1 MKRNRQS
8 DQKKQEAKDVKR
20 VEKNALESSRGHRN
34 RQNTARGT
42 RRRTRKDISKKGEY
56 LARSNAR
63 RKYKDAPENRLR
75 RGHQQREANFI
86 GSEKEEGTGKLC
98 LIWVFSNAK
107 AQKNSNV
114 FYQSSFDT
122 SFSL

>member
-8 DQKKQEAKDVKR
+8 DQKKQVKDVKQ
-20 VEKNALESSRGHRN
+20 VEKNALESSTGHQN

-42 RRRTRKDISKKGEY
+42 RKKTRKDISKKGEY

-63 RKYKDAPENRLR
+63 RKYKDAPENRLGR
-75 RGHQQREANFI
+75 DHQQREANFI
-86 GSEKEEGTGKLC
+86 GSEKEEGTGNLC

-107 AQKNSNV
+107 AQKNSNI
-114 FYQSSFDT
+114 FHQSSFDT

>member
-1 MKRNRQS
+1 MKVREDTKIGRIRQEERE
-8 DQKKQEAKDVKR
+8 KK
-20 VEKNALESSRGHRN
+20 
-34 RQNTARGT
+34 
-42 RRRTRKDISKKGEY
+42 TRKDISKKGEY
-56 LARSNAR
+56 LARRNAR

-75 RGHQQREANFI
+75 RDHQQREANFI